1 MFRTNRFGHRL
12 VTHCAAA
19 TLAVACAACGEP
31 AREAAPPAAAAAAP
45 PAAPTSSTKPAVP
58 AAGAPV
64 WHYEG
69 AEGPANW
76 GKLSPTFAACGE
88 GRRQS
93 PIDIAKPTRGT
104 VPDVK
109 TTFAPADLRIAH
121 HEHVADGI
129 NNGHTIQIN
138 YAGADT
144 LTLGPASYQLAQ
156 YHFHSPS
163 EHTVNGKHFPMEM
176 HMVHKSADGKL
187 AVVGVF
193 IEEGAANQAFA
204 PVWANLPG
212 QKGVET
218 HFPSVKVDVDALLP
232 TARTSYRYDGSL
244 TTPPCSEGVSWI
256 IMTTPIQLSREQVA
270 AFTRLI
276 KDNNRP
282 VQGLNGRA
290 IQTDAVTVSSR

>member
-1 MFRTNRFGHRL
+1 MSRTNHLGHRL
-12 VTHCAAA
+12 VAAGAAA
-19 TLAVACAACGEP
+19 TVAVVLAACGGP
-31 AREAAPPAAAAAAP
+31 ASAPAPAATATP
-45 PAAPTSSTKPAVP
+45 SAAPTSSTRPAAP
-58 AAGAPV
+58 PAGAPA

-69 AEGPANW
+69 AEGPENW

-93 PIDIAKPTRGT
+93 PIDISKPTRDAT
-104 VPDVK
+104 VELK
-109 TTFAPADLRIAH
+109 TTFPPAELRIAH
-121 HEHVADGI
+121 HEHIADGI

-144 LTLGPASYQLAQ
+144 LTLGGISYQLVQ
-156 YHFHSPS
+156 YHFHGPS
-163 EHTVNGKHFPMEM
+163 EHTVDGKHFPMEM
-176 HMVHKSADGKL
+176 HMVHKSGDGKL

-193 IEEGAANQAFA
+193 IAEGAHNKAFD
-204 PVWANLPG
+204 PVWAHLPA

-218 HFPSVKVDVDALLP
+218 HLPAVKVDVDALLP

-244 TTPPCSEGVSWI
+244 TTPPCSEGVNWI
-256 IMTTPIQLSREQVA
+256 IMTTPIQISGEQVA

-282 VQGLNGRA
+282 VQMLNGRT
-290 IQTDAVTVSSR
+290 ILTDVVSVASSGT

>member
-1 MFRTNRFGHRL
+1 
-12 VTHCAAA
+12 
-19 TLAVACAACGEP
+19 VAPE
-31 AREAAPPAAAAAAP
+31 
-45 PAAPTSSTKPAVP
+45 
-58 AAGAPV
+58 

-76 GKLSPTFAACGE
+76 GSLSPAFSACGE
-88 GRRQS
+88 GRNQS
-93 PIDIAKPTRGT
+93 PIDITSATPGATAQLRA
-104 VPDVK
+104 
-109 TTFAPADLRIAH
+109 TFPPAELRIAH
-121 HEHVADGI
+121 HEHIADGI

-138 YAGADT
+138 YPDAET
-144 LTLGPASYQLAQ
+144 LTLGGVAYQLIQ

-163 EHTVNGKHFPMEM
+163 EHTIDGKRFPMEM
-176 HMVHKSADGKL
+176 HLVHKSADERL

-193 IEEGAANQAFA
+193 IAEGAHNKAFD

-218 HFPSVKVDVDALLP
+218 HYPAVTVDVDALLP

-256 IMTTPIQLSREQVA
+256 VMTTPIELSSEQLA
-270 AFTRLI
+270 AFTHLV

-282 VQGLNGRA
+282 VQSLNGRT
-290 IQTDAVTVSSR
+290 ILTDAVSIAAADR